1 MRLIDID
8 QITDEYILNF
18 ACSRTAVGNI
28 RDLLNC
34 QLIVTDRWIPIE
46 KQFPKKDGLYL
57 VTILDLSLGIKYV
70 DKCYFF
76 SNPGKT
82 YETYEES
89 HWFDESYDKKVIAW
103 QPLPIAYKE

>member
-18 ACSRTAVGNI
+18 ACNRTAVGNI

-34 QLIVTDRWIPIE
+34 QPIVTDRWIPIE
-46 KQFPKKDGLYL
+46 KQLPQKDGSYL
-57 VTILDLSLGIKYV
+57 VTFLDLSLGIKYV

-89 HWFDESYDKKVIAW
+89 HWFDEGYDKKVIAW